1 MEAVILEIVVTVL
14 INGLEVWDGDGV
26 FEIEIPSDSFF
37 YRDTR
42 KLYLKDLNCTSKC
55 PVNSDSETCC
65 NRCQDGNRLAYWHI
79 DTTDLSTCFQL
90 VFFNA
95 PAKCVLSQSGHVQE
109 RLEPYIGPSICFL
122 KESPR
127 VRRKGTVTLPH
138 SCQRYRSQKAGI
150 VAALIR
156 TLTGTIKEQILCLPG
171 ICNWSRKIIFSVLKC
186 WVLRVC
192 RGVTPRQDS
201 ACVLFLPR

>member
-1 MEAVILEIVVTVL
+1 VVLIGELNSAGFSVPMMEAVILEIVVTVL

-90 VFFNA
+90 FF
-95 PAKCVLSQSGHVQE
+95 VSS
-109 RLEPYIGPSICFL
+109 F
-122 KESPR
+122 
-127 VRRKGTVTLPH
+127 
-138 SCQRYRSQKAGI
+138 
-150 VAALIR
+150 
-156 TLTGTIKEQILCLPG
+156 
-171 ICNWSRKIIFSVLKC
+171 F
-186 WVLRVC
+186 
-192 RGVTPRQDS
+192 
-201 ACVLFLPR
+201 F